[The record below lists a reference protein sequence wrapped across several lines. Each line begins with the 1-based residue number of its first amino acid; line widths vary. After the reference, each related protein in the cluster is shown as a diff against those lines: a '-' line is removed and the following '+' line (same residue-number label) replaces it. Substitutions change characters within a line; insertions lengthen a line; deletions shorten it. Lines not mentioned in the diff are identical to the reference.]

1 MEIISCPNNYI
12 TQLDNL
18 PKGVYEL
25 HCDNNPF
32 KYNFAVSLYTLKK
45 YLETINFPLA
55 KIQLYV
61 NPLPISIYINE
72 KIGSKTVTTPLI
84 TEKIKN
90 SLIQKNIKLIETDQA
105 KYKIYFDFDTK
116 ESDQLVGNR
125 ISCSLNYT
133 IKVYNASSEQPII
146 GLNSPSFKGFD
157 SGSSYNAA
165 LDAYKKISVD
175 IEKNIIMPLLK
186 VLVNGNS
193 K

>member
-1 MEIISCPNNYI
+1 MASRTRAFAVVKGSLSLRQFKGHFRTLKISTLQIRHFLNTKVAVYSSEGILNI
-12 TQLDNL
+12 QLDSKIFQIPDTLN
-18 PKGVYEL
+18 KV
-25 HCDNNPF
+25 
-32 KYNFAVSLYTLKK
+32 LKK

-133 IKVYNASSEQPII
+133 IKVYNAS
-146 GLNSPSFKGFD
+146 FWF
-157 SGSSYNAA
+157 
-165 LDAYKKISVD
+165 
-175 IEKNIIMPLLK
+175 
-186 VLVNGNS
+186 
-193 K
+193 